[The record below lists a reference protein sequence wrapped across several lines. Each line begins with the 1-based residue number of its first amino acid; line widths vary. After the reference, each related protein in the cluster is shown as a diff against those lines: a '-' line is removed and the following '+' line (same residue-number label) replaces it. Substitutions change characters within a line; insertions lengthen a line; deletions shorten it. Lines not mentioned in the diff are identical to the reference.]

1 MNISSS
7 SKIGDFAFD
16 AQSGKIKSG
25 YMALR
30 LFCNFQHAYSSNWL
44 GNKFS
49 NYHFFSFVKKL
60 RLGRRDEINERRGC

>member
-1 MNISSS
+1 MNSS

-16 AQSGKIKSG
+16 TQRGKIKSG

-30 LFCNFQHAYSSNWL
+30 LFCNFQHVYSSNWL

-49 NYHFFSFVKKL
+49 NHHFFSFVRK
-60 RLGRRDEINERRGC
+60 